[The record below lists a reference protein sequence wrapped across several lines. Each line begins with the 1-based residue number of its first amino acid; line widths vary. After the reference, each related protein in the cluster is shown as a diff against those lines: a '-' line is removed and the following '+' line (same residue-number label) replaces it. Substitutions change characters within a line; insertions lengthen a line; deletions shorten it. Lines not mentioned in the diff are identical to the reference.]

1 MVPRLSYVERNGN
14 FFVLY
19 VPVPSF
25 PLTLSLPLCG
35 NLLFQKKN
43 LWENAVLASLSPF
56 LPPTSFSNEAETR
69 KKTAEE
75 DLSRPPTPKNPFFD
89 PPNYLFM
96 VFHRTRNSQFAGKE
110 RCGGE
115 KQYAESKTF
124 FCGENPNPSFPPSWI
139 EKLPYT
145 MLFLSN

>member
-75 DLSRPPTPKNPFFD
+75 DLFRRPTPKQNPFLTPQTTFLWFSKA
-89 PPNYLFM
+89 PVILNL
-96 VFHRTRNSQFAGKE
+96 RGK
-110 RCGGE
+110 RGAVGG
-115 KQYAESKTF
+115 KQSKTF

-139 EKLPYT
+139 EKLPFI